1 MKEYKVKLSSIEDV
15 NSFVN
20 AANSFDFEIDLISGR
35 FVVNGKSLM
44 MIFALDH
51 SEPIIMRVHADDTK
65 KLEEDM
71 KQFIV
76 E

>member
-20 AANSFDFEIDLISGR
+20 VANSFDFEIDLISGR

-51 SEPIIMRVHADDTK
+51 SEPIIMRVFADDTK